1 MVDQL
6 IIIGPAWPLRGNLA
20 AFDEKLATCFIA
32 SGIQTKLCTFSL
44 QYPGFLFPGT
54 TQYSSDPA
62 PKQLKIEVAINS
74 INPFNWLKVG
84 FRIKR
89 EKPDL
94 IIVRYWIPFMGPC
107 LGTILRIVKWNKHT
121 KVIAIV
127 DNMIPHEKRLG
138 DNFFTKYFVG
148 GVDGFLTMSNKVQKD
163 VKSFTNKPSCVSP
176 HPIYDHFGEA
186 MDKDHARKILHLN
199 SNDKVILFFGFV
211 RAYKGLDLLIEAMTD
226 PAVKAAGIKLVIAGE
241 FYEAPEPYLSQIE
254 NLGLSDCVSV
264 YNQYI
269 GEQDVKLYV
278 SAADFIIQP
287 YKNATQSGVT
297 PMAYHFLKPM
307 LVTNVGG
314 LADTVP
320 HDKVGLVVSPNVK
333 SIADG
338 ILKLYERGTD
348 HFMPHLINEKKKYSW
363 EQMRESFLTLYQ
375 QL

>member
-32 SGIQTKLCTFSL
+32 AGIQTKLCTFSL

-74 INPFNWLKVG
+74 INPLNWIKVG
-84 FRIKR
+84 LRIKR

-278 SAADFIIQP
+278 SAADFIIRP

>member
-6 IIIGPAWPLRGNLA
+6 IIMGPAWPLRGNLA

-74 INPFNWLKVG
+74 INPLNWLKVG

-107 LGTILRIVKWNKHT
+107 LGTILRIAKWNKHT

-127 DNMIPHEKRLG
+127 DNMIPHEKRVG
-138 DNFFTKYFVG
+138 DHFFTKYFVG
-148 GVDGFLTMSNKVQKD
+148 GVDGFLTMSNKVQRD
-163 VKSFTNKPSCVSP
+163 VKTFTNKPSCVSP
-176 HPIYDHFGEA
+176 HPIYDHFGDA
-186 MDKDHARKILHLN
+186 MDKDLARKTLHLN

-211 RAYKGLDLLIEAMTD
+211 RAYKGLDLLIEAMAD

-241 FYEAPEPYLSQIE
+241 FYEAPEPYLTQIE

-269 GEQDVKLYV
+269 GEQEVKLYV

-333 SIADG
+333 SIAEG

>member
-6 IIIGPAWPLRGNLA
+6 IIMGPAWPLRGNLA
-20 AFDEKLATCFIA
+20 AFDEKLAACFMEA
-32 SGIQTKLCTFSL
+32 GIQTKLYTFSL
-44 QYPGFLFPGT
+44 QYPSFLFPGT
-54 TQYSSDPA
+54 TQFSSDPA
-62 PKQLKIEVAINS
+62 PKHLTIAVAMNS
-74 INPFNWLKVG
+74 INPLNWIKVG
-84 FRIKR
+84 LRIKR

-127 DNMIPHEKRLG
+127 DNMIPHEKRIG

-148 GVDGFLTMSNKVQKD
+148 GVDGFLTMSKKVQQD
-163 VKSFTNKPSCVSP
+163 VKKFTNKPSCISP

-186 MDKDHARKILHLN
+186 IPILEARKLLN
-199 SNDKVILFFGFV
+199 LDINDKVILFFGFV
-211 RAYKGLDLLIEAMTD
+211 RAYKGLDLLIEAMSNPTIQ
-226 PAVKAAGIKLVIAGE
+226 AAGIKLVIAGE
-241 FYEAPEPYLSQIE
+241 FYESPTPYLEQIE
-254 NLGLSDCVSV
+254 KLGLSHCISV

-269 GEQDVKLYV
+269 GEKEVKLYV

-320 HDKVGLVVSPNVK
+320 HDKVGLVVEPNAI
-333 SIADG
+333 SIAKG
-338 ILKLYERGTD
+338 IIQLYERGTAY
-348 HFMPHLINEKKKYSW
+348 FMPHLITEKKKYSW
-363 EQMRESFLTLYQ
+363 EQMRQSFITLYQ

>member
-6 IIIGPAWPLRGNLA
+6 IIMGPAWPLRGNLA
-20 AFDEKLATCFIA
+20 AFDEKLATCFIE

-54 TQYSSDPA
+54 TQYSTDPA
-62 PKQLKIEVAINS
+62 PKHLKIEVAMNS
-74 INPFNWLKVG
+74 VNPFNWIRVG
-84 FRIKR
+84 LRIKNER
-89 EKPDL
+89 PDL

-107 LGTILRIVKWNKHT
+107 LGTILSIVKWNKHT

-127 DNMIPHEKRLG
+127 DNMIPHEKRWG
-138 DNFFTKYFVG
+138 DNLFTKYFVR

-163 VKSFTNKPSCVSP
+163 VKTFTNKPSCVSP

-186 MDKDHARKILHLN
+186 IPTAEARKLLN
-199 SNDKVILFFGFV
+199 LEVNDKVILFFGFV
-211 RAYKGLDLLIEAMTD
+211 RAYKGLDLLIEAMSD
-226 PAVKAAGIKLVIAGE
+226 PALKAAGIKLVIAGE
-241 FYEAPEPYLSQIE
+241 FYEAPEPYLAQIE
-254 NLGLSDCVSV
+254 KLGLTDSISV

-269 GEQDVKLYV
+269 GEQEVKLYA

-320 HDKVGLVVSPNVK
+320 HDKVGLVVEPNVNA
-333 SIADG
+333 IAKG
-338 ILKLYERGTD
+338 ILQLYERGTA
-348 HFMPHLINEKKKYSW
+348 HFMPHLVTEKKKYSW
-363 EQMRESFLTLYQ
+363 EQMRQSFLTLYQ

>member
-6 IIIGPAWPLRGNLA
+6 IIMGPAWPLRGNLA
-20 AFDEKLATCFIA
+20 AFDEKLAACFIEV
-32 SGIQTKLCTFSL
+32 GIKTKLSTFSL
-44 QYPGFLFPGT
+44 QYPGFLFPGS

-62 PKQLKIEVAINS
+62 PKGLSIEVVINS
-74 INPFNWLKVG
+74 INPFNWIRVG
-84 FRIKR
+84 LRIKN

-94 IIVRYWIPFMGPC
+94 IIVRYWLPFMGPC

-127 DNMIPHEKRLG
+127 DNMIPHEKRIG
-138 DNFFTKYFVG
+138 DQLFTKFFVG
-148 GVDGFLTMSNKVQKD
+148 GVDGFLTMSNKVQND
-163 VKSFTNKPSCVSP
+163 VKTFTNKPTCVSP

-186 MDKDHARKILHLN
+186 MSKVEARKILNLEEK
-199 SNDKVILFFGFV
+199 DKVILFFGFV
-211 RAYKGLDLLIEAMTD
+211 RAYKGLDLLIDAMND
-226 PAVKAAGIKLVIAGE
+226 PAIKVAGIKLIIAGE
-241 FYEAPEPYLSQIE
+241 FYEAPEPYLAQIE
-254 NLGLSDCVSV
+254 SLKLTDTVSV
-264 YNQYI
+264 YNKYI
-269 GEQDVKLYV
+269 GEKEVKLYA

-320 HDKVGLVVSPNVK
+320 HDKVGLVVEPNVK
-333 SIADG
+333 AIAKG
-338 ILKLYERGTD
+338 IIQLYEKGVD
-348 HFMPHLINEKKKYSW
+348 HFLPNLITEKKKYSW
-363 EQMRESFLTLYQ
+363 EQMRQSFLTLYQ